1 MNENQTIAAI
11 STAMAPGGIGMIRIS
26 GEESMLVADKVFRSV
41 SGRKL
46 VDFKGYTGAYG
57 KVYDEEG
64 EIDECVAFVYRAPH
78 SYTGENVVE
87 LCCHGG
93 VYLVKRALR
102 ACIDAGARPAEPGEF
117 TKRAFLNGKM
127 GLTQAEAVMDL
138 ISAQGSHGAKAA
150 LSAREGAIYRKI
162 HGVADQLL
170 AVSAALAAW
179 TDYPDEDIEE
189 VSGENLSRS
198 LTEVK
203 NNLEQ
208 ILRDYDTGKI
218 LREGVETVIIGRP
231 NVGKSTLMN
240 LLSGTQK
247 SIVTQIPGTTRDVV
261 EETIQLGE
269 VILNLADTAGIH
281 QTDDPVEKMGVELAN
296 QRLDRSYLILAVFD
310 SSDILTEEDKELID
324 KVKDRPVIAI
334 INKTDLERKIEL
346 DYIRERIPCIVEL
359 SAAAGDGIDRLSSAI
374 FDLLALSRSSQDEGI
389 IANERQRLCVV
400 NCLKSVQEA
409 LDAWTMGETLDALG
423 VCIDEAIDYLLV
435 LTGERATQAVVDE
448 VFSRFC
454 VGK

>member
-1 MNENQTIAAI
+1 MFENNTIAAV

-26 GEESMLVADKVFRSV
+26 GDEAVSIADKVFRSV
-41 SGRKL
+41 SGKKL
-46 VDFKGYTGAYG
+46 ANFKGYNGAYG
-57 KVYDEEG
+57 KVFDKDG
-64 EIDECVAFVYRAPH
+64 EIDECVAFVYLAPH

-93 VYLVKRALR
+93 VYLVKRTLR

-150 LSAREGAIYRKI
+150 LSAREGSIYRKI
-162 HGVADQLL
+162 HSVAEQLL
-170 AVSAALAAW
+170 AVSAGLAAW

-189 VSGENLSRS
+189 VSDENLVNS
-198 LTEVK
+198 LNEVQASLNK
-203 NNLEQ
+203 
-208 ILRDYDTGKI
+208 ILSDYDKGKI
-218 LREGVETVIIGRP
+218 LREGVETVIVGRP

-261 EETIQLGE
+261 EETIQLGD
-269 VILNLADTAGIH
+269 VILNLADTAGIRD
-281 QTDDPVEKMGVELAN
+281 TEDIVEKAGVELAK
-296 QRLDRSYLILAVFD
+296 QRMSRSYLVLAVFD
-310 SSDILTEEDKELID
+310 SSDVLTDEDMQLIEQ
-324 KVKDRPVIAI
+324 VKDRPVVAI
-334 INKTDLERKIEL
+334 INKTDLDRKIDLE
-346 DYIRERIPCIVEL
+346 YIKERIAYVVEI
-359 SAAAGDGIDRLSSAI
+359 SAAVGDGVDRLSSAI
-374 FDLLALSRSSQDEGI
+374 FDLLSLSKVNQDEGI
-389 IANERQRLCVV
+389 IANERQRLCVL
-400 NCLKSVQEA
+400 NCLNSVDEA
-409 LDAWTMGETLDALG
+409 INAQNIGETLDAVG
-423 VCIDEAIDYLLV
+423 VCIDEAIDHLLV
-435 LTGERATQAVVDE
+435 LTGEKATQAVVDE

>member
-1 MNENQTIAAI
+1 MNDNQTIAAI
-11 STAMAPGGIGMIRIS
+11 STAMAPGGIGMVRIS
-26 GEESMLVADKVFRSV
+26 GPQAFSIADNVFRSI
-41 SGRKL
+41 SGRRL
-46 VDFKGYTGAYG
+46 EDLKGYTGLYG
-57 KVYDEEG
+57 KVTDKEG
-64 EIDECVAFVYRAPH
+64 EIDEAVAFAYRAPH
-78 SYTGENVVE
+78 SYTGENVIE

-93 VYLVKRALR
+93 VYLVKRTLR
-102 ACIDAGARPAEPGEF
+102 ACVDAGARLAEPGEF

-138 ISAQGSHGAKAA
+138 ISAQGSHGAQAA
-150 LSAREGAIYRKI
+150 LSARDGAVYRKI
-162 HGVADQLL
+162 HGVADKLL
-170 AVSAALAAW
+170 AISAGLAAW

-189 VSGENLSRS
+189 VSDENLTVS
-198 LTEVK
+198 LDGVRRE
-203 NNLEQ
+203 LEQ
-208 ILRDYDTGKI
+208 ILRDYDTGKL
-218 LREGVETVIIGRP
+218 LREGVETVIVGRP

-269 VILNLADTAGIH
+269 VILNLADTAGIRE
-281 QTDDPVEKMGVELAN
+281 TDDPVEKAGVALAN

-310 SSDILTEEDKELID
+310 SSDRLTEEDRELIE
-324 KVKDRPVIAI
+324 KVAGRPVIAI
-334 INKTDLERKIEL
+334 INKTDLERKIQLE
-346 DYIRERIPCIVEL
+346 DIKAKIPHVVEI
-359 SAAAGDGIDRLSSAI
+359 SAAAGDGVDRLSKEI
-374 FDLLALSRSSQDEGI
+374 FDLLALSKSDQSEGV
-389 IANERQRLCVV
+389 IANERQRACVV

-409 LDAWTMGETLDALG
+409 WDANAMGETLDAVG
-423 VCIDEAIDYLLV
+423 VCIDEAIDHLLV

>member
-1 MNENQTIAAI
+1 MNDNQTIAAI

-26 GEESMLVADKVFRSV
+26 GEDAMKVADRVFRSI

-46 VDFKGYTGAYG
+46 EGFKGYTGAYG
-57 KVYDEEG
+57 KVADKEG

-150 LSAREGAIYRKI
+150 LSAKDGAIYRRI
-162 HGVADQLL
+162 HRVVEQLL
-170 AVSAALAAW
+170 GVSAGLAAW

-189 VSGENLSRS
+189 VSEENLNRS
-198 LTEVK
+198 LNEVK
-203 NNLEQ
+203 AALEQ
-208 ILRDYDTGKI
+208 ILKDYDSGKI
-218 LREGVETVIIGRP
+218 LREGVETVIVGRP

-269 VILNLADTAGIH
+269 VILNLADTAGIRD
-281 QTDDPVEKMGVELAN
+281 TDDVVEAAGVELAK

-310 SSDILTEEDKELID
+310 SSDPLTEEDKALIEQ
-324 KVKDRPVIAI
+324 VKDRPVIAI
-334 INKTDLERKIEL
+334 INKTDLDRRIEQ
-346 DYIRERIPCIVEL
+346 DYIRERIPHLVEL
-359 SAAAGDGIDRLSSAI
+359 SAAAGDGVDRLSAEI
-374 FDLLALSRSSQDEGI
+374 FDLLALSKTNQDEGI
-389 IANERQRLCVV
+389 IANERQRLCVM
-400 NCLKSVQEA
+400 NCLHSVEEA
-409 LDAWTMGETLDALG
+409 VIAQALGETLDAVG
-423 VCIDEAIDYLLV
+423 VCIDEAIDHLLT
-435 LTGERATQAVVDE
+435 LTGEKATQAVVDE

>member
-1 MNENQTIAAI
+1 
-11 STAMAPGGIGMIRIS
+11 
-26 GEESMLVADKVFRSV
+26 
-41 SGRKL
+41 
-46 VDFKGYTGAYG
+46 
-57 KVYDEEG
+57 
-64 EIDECVAFVYRAPH
+64 
-78 SYTGENVVE
+78 
-87 LCCHGG
+87 
-93 VYLVKRALR
+93 
-102 ACIDAGARPAEPGEF
+102 
-117 TKRAFLNGKM
+117 
-127 GLTQAEAVMDL
+127 MDL

-170 AVSAALAAW
+170 GISAGLAAW

-189 VSGENLSRS
+189 VSDENLTRS
-198 LTEVK
+198 LAEMK
-203 NNLEQ
+203 NSLEK

-269 VILNLADTAGIH
+269 VILNLADTAGIRD
-281 QTDDPVEKMGVELAN
+281 TDDIVEAAGVELAK

-310 SSDILTEEDKELID
+310 SSDHLTDEDKELIER
-324 KVKDRPVIAI
+324 VKDRPVVAI

-346 DYIRERIPCIVEL
+346 DYIRENIPHIVEI
-359 SAAAGDGIDRLSSAI
+359 SAAAGDGVDRLSSAI
-374 FDLLALSRSSQDEGI
+374 FDLLSLSKANQDEGI
-389 IANERQRLCVV
+389 IANERQRLCVM
-400 NCLKSVQEA
+400 NCLNSVNEA
-409 LDAWTMGETLDALG
+409 VNAQAFGETLDAVG
-423 VCIDEAIDYLLV
+423 VCIDEAIDHLLV
-435 LTGERATQAVVDE
+435 LTGEKATQAVVDE

>member
-1 MNENQTIAAI
+1 MNKNQTIAAI

-26 GEESMLVADKVFRSV
+26 GEDAMEVGDKVFRSI

-46 VDFKGYTGAYG
+46 VDFKGYTGSYG
-57 KVYDEEG
+57 KVYDTGG
-64 EIDECVAFVYRAPH
+64 EIDECVAFVYKAPY

-170 AVSAALAAW
+170 AISAGLAAW
-179 TDYPDEDIEE
+179 TDYPDEEIEE
-189 VSGENLSRS
+189 VSDENLTRS

-203 NNLEQ
+203 GSLGK
-208 ILRDYDTGKI
+208 ILKDYDTGKI

-269 VILNLADTAGIH
+269 VILNLADTAGIRD
-281 QTDDPVEKMGVELAN
+281 TDDLVEAAGVELAK

-310 SSDILTEEDKELID
+310 SSDYLTEEDRKLIEQ
-324 KVKDRPVIAI
+324 VKDRPVVAI

-346 DYIRERIPCIVEL
+346 DYIKENIPHIVEI
-359 SAAAGDGIDRLSSAI
+359 SAAAGDGVDRLSTAI
-374 FDLLALSRSSQDEGI
+374 FDLLSLSKTNQDEGI
-389 IANERQRLCVV
+389 IANERQRLCVM
-400 NCLKSVQEA
+400 NCLNSVNEA
-409 LDAWTMGETLDALG
+409 VSAQACGETLDAVG
-423 VCIDEAIDYLLV
+423 VCIDEAIDHLLV
-435 LTGERATQAVVDE
+435 LTGEKATQAVVDE

>member
-1 MNENQTIAAI
+1 MYDNQTIAAI

-26 GEESMLVADKVFRSV
+26 GAEAFSVADRVFRSV

-46 VDFKGYTGAYG
+46 KDMKGYTGSYG
-57 KVYDEEG
+57 KVSDGEG
-64 EIDECVAFVYRAPH
+64 VIDEAVAFVYHAPN

-93 VYLVKRALR
+93 VYLVKRTLR
-102 ACIDAGARPAEPGEF
+102 ACADAGARLAEPGEF
-117 TKRAFLNGKM
+117 TKRAYLNGKM

-150 LSAREGAIYRKI
+150 LSAREGAVYKKI
-162 HGVADQLL
+162 HGVTETLL
-170 AVSAALAAW
+170 GISAGLAAW
-179 TDYPDEDIEE
+179 NDYPDEDIEE
-189 VSGENLSRS
+189 VSDENLTHS
-198 LTEVK
+198 LGKVK
-203 NNLEQ
+203 EELEQ
-208 ILRDYDTGKI
+208 ILRDYDTGVL
-218 LREGVETVIIGRP
+218 LREGVETVIAGRP

-281 QTDDPVEKMGVELAN
+281 NTDDPVERVGVELAN
-296 QRLDRSYLILAVFD
+296 QRLDKSYLVLAVFD
-310 SSDILTEEDKELID
+310 SSDHLTPEDRELIE
-324 KVKDRPVIAI
+324 KVKDRPTIAI
-334 INKTDLERKIEL
+334 INKTDLERKIEIE
-346 DYIRERIPCIVEL
+346 DIRAKIPHVVEI
-359 SAAAGDGIDRLSSAI
+359 SAAAGDGVDRLSKEI
-374 FDLLALSRSSQDEGI
+374 FDLLSLSGVDHGEGI
-389 IANERQRLCVV
+389 IANERQRSCVV
-400 NCLKSVQEA
+400 DCLKSVQQA
-409 LDAWTMGETLDALG
+409 LDAHMIGETLDAVG
-423 VCIDEAIDYLLV
+423 VCIDEAIDHLLV

>member
-1 MNENQTIAAI
+1 MNDNQTIAAI

-26 GEESMLVADKVFRSV
+26 GEQAMELADKVFRSI

-46 VDFKGYTGAYG
+46 IDFKGYTGAYG
-57 KVYDEEG
+57 KVCDKDG

-170 AVSAALAAW
+170 GISAGLAAW

-189 VSGENLSRS
+189 VSDENLTRS
-198 LTEVK
+198 LAEVK
-203 NNLEQ
+203 NSLEK

-269 VILNLADTAGIH
+269 VILNLADTAGIRD
-281 QTDDPVEKMGVELAN
+281 TDDIVEAAGVELAK

-310 SSDILTEEDKELID
+310 FSDHLTDEDKELIER
-324 KVKDRPVIAI
+324 VKDRPVVAI

-346 DYIRERIPCIVEL
+346 DYIRENIPHIVEI
-359 SAAAGDGIDRLSSAI
+359 SAAAGDGVDRLSSAI
-374 FDLLALSRSSQDEGI
+374 FDLLSLSKANQDEGI
-389 IANERQRLCVV
+389 IANERQRLCVM
-400 NCLKSVQEA
+400 NCLNSVNEA
-409 LDAWTMGETLDALG
+409 VNAQAFGETLDALG
-423 VCIDEAIDYLLV
+423 VCIDEAIDHLLV
-435 LTGERATQAVVDE
+435 LTGEKATQAVVDE